1 MPRGYE
7 LNVNSLGKA
16 ATWVLY
22 FALFFVLLTER
33 SADWPLWVFWS
44 GVALALAA
52 AAQYLLTAVRGRR
65 T

>member
-7 LNVNSLGKA
+7 LNVNFLGKA

-22 FALFFVLLTER
+22 CALFFVLLTEP
-33 SADWPLWVFWS
+33 SADWPLWVFWF
-44 GVALALAA
+44 GVALAVADGV
-52 AAQYLLTAVRGRR
+52 QYLLTAVGGSD